1 LFAGVWT
8 TGSPGDKQIQTATRV
23 LELQIVTVGAQ
34 RKHDLGR
41 CSNIKAIRPVK
52 YAMDTPGM
60 EVNCPEDNERSICA
74 GE

>member
-1 LFAGVWT
+1 
-8 TGSPGDKQIQTATRV
+8 
-23 LELQIVTVGAQ
+23 VTVGAQ

-41 CSNIKAIRPVK
+41 FNNIKAICPFK

-60 EVNCPEDNERSICA
+60 EVNCPEDNKRSICA